1 MSLKK
6 SLKITNFAQKPPLFF
21 SFQQQHKYCYFSGIL
36 APLTPSKS
44 PLLEALLGNETN
56 EIETKQIKERQ
67 KMSESNDANESLN
80 LERFHWRSLRNGA
93 RRLAR
98 LNFGAT
104 WPDHW
109 KHRRN
114 IENVENGFQMR
125 APHGLGSFI
134 LCLPWITAVRRR
146 EGEWWSSLQQ
156 IFCSERKERLPL
168 LAGGRRVVLINQHD
182 RARIL
187 KSNL

>member
-1 MSLKK
+1 MRSWIRDRI
-6 SLKITNFAQKPPLFF
+6 SSRN
-21 SFQQQHKYCYFSGIL
+21 HR
-36 APLTPSKS
+36 
-44 PLLEALLGNETN
+44 
-56 EIETKQIKERQ
+56 KQ
-67 KMSESNDANESLN
+67 
-80 LERFHWRSLRNGA
+80 
-93 RRLAR
+93 
-98 LNFGAT
+98 
-104 WPDHW
+104 
-109 KHRRN
+109 
-114 IENVENGFQMR
+114 ENGFQMR

-187 KSNL
+187 KSNLKGALTTGNLAQLSSVARCGYFPPKWLFWKACGGQKPVASSHHDCGYFWPQNRAICGYFWTWNLAWNCSDVSWK